1 MVGEDAIALFLDP
14 GLRRDDVARATGLT
28 NLIPAQAGW
37 YRETTTL
44 TTIIPAQAGLH
55 QEATGLTTVIPAQAG
70 IHLVWLNLPQ
80 VVTQ

>member
-28 NLIPAQAGW
+28 NLVPAQAGW

-44 TTIIPAQAGLH
+44 TT
-55 QEATGLTTVIPAQAG
+55 VIPAQAG
-70 IHLVWLNLPQ
+70 IHLVLLNLPQ

>member
-14 GLRRDDVARATGLT
+14 GLRRDDVARATGLA
-28 NLIPAQAGW
+28 NL
-37 YRETTTL
+37 
-44 TTIIPAQAGLH
+44 IPAQAGLH

-70 IHLVWLNLPQ
+70 IHLVLLNIPQ

>member
-44 TTIIPAQAGLH
+44 TT
-55 QEATGLTTVIPAQAG
+55 VIPAQAG
-70 IHLVWLNLPQ
+70 IHLVLLNLPQ

>member
-1 MVGEDAIALFLDP
+1 VLQRSMVGEDAIALFLDP

-44 TTIIPAQAGLH
+44 TT
-55 QEATGLTTVIPAQAG
+55 VIPAQAG
-70 IHLVWLNLPQ
+70 IHLVLLNLPQ

>member
-28 NLIPAQAGW
+28 KLIPAQAGW

-44 TTIIPAQAGLH
+44 TT
-55 QEATGLTTVIPAQAG
+55 VIPAQAG
-70 IHLVWLNLPQ
+70 IHLVLLNLPQ